1 MLADAMD
8 VLAEKLQIFRDEPV
22 RVSLERMSVPP
33 SSHDNSTA
41 EQRSTNTEALAA
53 VQETFLAV
61 AGVAEGLV
69 AHAALARGISPT
81 GATVRHLEA
90 VSNVLRGSAQ
100 RDRLY
105 LSRLESGSRSRVIV
119 CSVLFLDGVEPH

>member
-1 MLADAMD
+1 MAADSMD

-22 RVSLERMSVPP
+22 RLCTGSSMRSSALTCPHNIATP
-33 SSHDNSTA
+33 SRPWSMGASIKIRHTV
-41 EQRSTNTEALAA
+41 L
-53 VQETFLAV
+53 QETFLAV

-69 AHAALARGISPT
+69 AHASLAQGVCPD

-90 VSNVLRGSAQ
+90 VSNVLHGSAQ

-105 LSRLESGSRSRVIV
+105 LSRLESGLLPRV
-119 CSVLFLDGVEPH
+119 CYA

>member
-1 MLADAMD
+1 M
-8 VLAEKLQIFRDEPV
+8 
-22 RVSLERMSVPP
+22 
-33 SSHDNSTA
+33 
-41 EQRSTNTEALAA
+41 
-53 VQETFLAV
+53 QETFLAV

-69 AHAALARGISPT
+69 AHAALASGISPT

-105 LSRLESGSRSRVIV
+105 LSRLESGLLLRVALLSVSALISALSLQFKAVLLSQVLTGGAYVPQASRGRTRP
-119 CSVLFLDGVEPH
+119 LD

>member
-1 MLADAMD
+1 
-8 VLAEKLQIFRDEPV
+8 
-22 RVSLERMSVPP
+22 
-33 SSHDNSTA
+33 
-41 EQRSTNTEALAA
+41 

-61 AGVAEGLV
+61 AGVAEALV
-69 AHAALARGISPT
+69 GHAALASGIPPT

-105 LSRLESGSRSRVIV
+105 LSRLESGLLPSFPRQLCCMSPGAAV
-119 CSVLFLDGVEPH
+119 